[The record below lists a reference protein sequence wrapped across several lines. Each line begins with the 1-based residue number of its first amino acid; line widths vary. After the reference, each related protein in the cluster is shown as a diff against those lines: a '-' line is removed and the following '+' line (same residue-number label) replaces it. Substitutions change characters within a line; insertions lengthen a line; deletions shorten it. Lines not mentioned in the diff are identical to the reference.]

1 MSLDPHA
8 EHYLREDRIQTPAG
22 GQVVRQ
28 VRSETRIPT
37 EAERR
42 LAALER
48 ARSVGLWLL
57 TLVSGLILFR
67 FALKLFGANPD
78 NAFADFIYRASYPLV
93 APFLTLFG
101 YNPSLGRSVLEFPDL
116 FAVAA
121 YALAFWAIFSLTRI
135 IFAPDDPTGRAYR

>member
-8 EHYLREDRIQTPAG
+8 EHYVREDRIQGPVG

-28 VRSETRIPT
+28 VRSEARIPT

-48 ARSVGLWLL
+48 ARSVGMWLL

-78 NAFADFIYRASYPLV
+78 NPFADFIYSASYPLV

-116 FAVAA
+116 FALAA
-121 YALAFWAIFSLTRI
+121 YALAFWAISSLARI
-135 IFAPDDPTGRAYR
+135 VFAPDDPSGRAYR